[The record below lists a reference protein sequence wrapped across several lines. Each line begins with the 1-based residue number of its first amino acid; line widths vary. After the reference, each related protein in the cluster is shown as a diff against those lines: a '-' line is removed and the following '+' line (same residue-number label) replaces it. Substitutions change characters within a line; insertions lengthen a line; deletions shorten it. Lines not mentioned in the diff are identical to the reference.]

1 MGAWITCACKLNVI
15 MIVASLACAFTSKTW
30 HHMDLKLNTMAIA
43 ATLRLYISQNN
54 TGISTMW
61 TYQEKSCYTVNK
73 VPLTKSRLNC
83 ELLLSPATTDYSR
96 SLKIQLAGFLNLHIQ
111 NALDSNHFPL
121 FWILGLQIGRG
132 KKVKFRRIFRDRFT
146 EKSADFA
153 GIFRANVTENQSVK
167 NGWLCNNFLANFTSN
182 W

>member
-1 MGAWITCACKLNVI
+1 MCACKLNVI

-30 HHMDLKLNTMAIA
+30 HHIDLKLNTMAIA
-43 ATLRLYISQNN
+43 ATLWLYISQNN

-121 FWILGLQIGRG
+121 FRILGLQIGRG
-132 KKVKFRRIFRDRFT
+132 KKIQI
-146 EKSADFA
+146 SQDFQRQIH
-153 GIFRANVTENQSVK
+153 GKI
-167 NGWLCNNFLANFTSN
+167 GWLCGNFQG
-182 W
+182 

>member
-1 MGAWITCACKLNVI
+1 MCACKLNVI

-43 ATLRLYISQNN
+43 ATLWLYISQNN

-73 VPLTKSRLNC
+73 VPLTKSRLDWG
-83 ELLLSPATTDYSR
+83 LLLSPATTDYSR

-121 FWILGLQIGRG
+121 FVFLGLLIGRG
-132 KKVKFRRIFRDRFT
+132 EKK
-146 EKSADFA
+146 SNFA
-153 GIFRANVTENQSVK
+153 GFSETDSRKIGWFR
-167 NGWLCNNFLANFTSN
+167 GNFQG
-182 W
+182 